1 MSIEIQGAK
10 QSPRYEDKIW
20 YWYYG
25 NTFNLSWKLLLK
37 VNGIPMDIKDTDY
50 VTFTFNQCCRTVYTF
65 TCENIIDNTCIL
77 DFTQE
82 ISKKFRPGDYTFCID
97 LYEKIDE
104 NNIRRTTIGTAE
116 QNRIIVEECY

>member
-25 NTFNLSWKLLLK
+25 NTFTLSWKLLLK

-50 VTFTFNQCCRTVYTF
+50 VTFTFAYL
-65 TCENIIDNTCIL
+65 IL
-77 DFTQE
+77 H
-82 ISKKFRPGDYTFCID
+82 KKFLKNSD
-97 LYEKIDE
+97 LV
-104 NNIRRTTIGTAE
+104 
-116 QNRIIVEECY
+116 IIHFV